1 MPEVAQKFG
10 GAWSLLK
17 VELVEKYLRAFNVV
31 LREKPS
37 PARPFRRV
45 YIDTFAG
52 SGSFTFEEEM
62 PLLPA
67 PEAERMHAGSAK
79 RAMAVLPGFDEL
91 YFFELDPGK
100 IASLKAVVGDDPRVS
115 IIQGDAN
122 TEVPSLLR
130 RLNWKER
137 RGVIFV
143 DPCGPESNWDMIRAI
158 AATQALDM
166 FWLFPISA
174 VYRNAPR
181 DHAALTQEK
190 RRMCERCLDGGD
202 WEKEL
207 YSAAHATTPDLF
219 AAQPAK
225 LRRHL
230 DIPDIE
236 AYVTK
241 LLISSKFAH
250 VEKPG
255 PLYGTKGAQLF
266 SLYFAVSNPSGP
278 AIRAASSIAR
288 DLLDKLSE

>member
-17 VELVEKYLRAFNVV
+17 VALVEKYLRAFNVV

-37 PARPFRRV
+37 AARPFKRV

-52 SGSFTFEEEM
+52 SGSFTFEDEM

-67 PEAERMHAGSAK
+67 PEADRIHAGSAK
-79 RAMAVLPGFDEL
+79 RAMAVNPAFDEL
-91 YFFELDPGK
+91 YFFELDPAK
-100 IASLKAVVGDDPRVS
+100 ISSLRAAVAGDHRVT

-122 TEVPSLLR
+122 AEVPALLK
-130 RLNWKER
+130 RLNWAHR

-181 DHAALTQEK
+181 DHDALTAEK

-207 YSAAHATTPDLF
+207 YSASTATTGDLF

-230 DIPDIE
+230 EIPEIE

-241 LLISSKFAH
+241 LLINSKFAH

-278 AIRAASSIAR
+278 AISAASSIAR